1 MLALTFAIK
10 STAPWPWLQDSSFP
24 SLPAPFLNKPCSR
37 LHPLAAVH
45 TEWAVLSQCF
55 SPDPWELC
63 KTIKKAGEE
72 SEIETDR
79 TSGRRGRRPTI
90 DFQIT
95 LAFMSCPDT
104 VSFWPLW
111 RNAANSLKYLPSI
124 FILSISPLIVP
135 LTLCCTVLLL
145 FQKVFRPELPCTWTE
160 CTYHLKFNFLTWF
173 VLWTVTHGLK

>member
-1 MLALTFAIK
+1 MPRRGSKVCNNDPSIPPFPPSTPPYSPQETEVVWYPWLMLALTFAIK

-24 SLPAPFLNKPCSR
+24 SLPAPFLNKPFSR
-37 LHPLAAVH
+37 LHPQAAVH

-63 KTIKKAGEE
+63 KAIKEAGEE

-79 TSGRRGRRPTI
+79 KGGRRGRRPTI

-104 VSFWPLW
+104 VSFWPFR
-111 RNAANSLKYLPSI
+111 RNPANSLKYLPSI

-135 LTLCCTVLLL
+135 L
-145 FQKVFRPELPCTWTE
+145 K
-160 CTYHLKFNFLTWF
+160 
-173 VLWTVTHGLK
+173 